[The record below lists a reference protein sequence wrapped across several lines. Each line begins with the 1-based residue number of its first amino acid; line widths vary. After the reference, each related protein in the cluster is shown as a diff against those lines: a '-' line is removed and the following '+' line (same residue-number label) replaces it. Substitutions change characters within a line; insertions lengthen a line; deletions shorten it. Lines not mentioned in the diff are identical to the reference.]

1 MGIELE
7 KRLRKLEKAQQ
18 AKMDSTVIDQEE
30 MKKRDELRQLMS
42 TPEGRRLVRKL
53 AMESAERIRSAMQ
66 AQERAQLEAMT
77 SPEVLERLRK
87 QWAEEDAR
95 WEALKAENERVEA
108 WIESLGGRQCRVPP
122 DSEHWISES
131 EMAIDRRENLPG
143 GRDGQT
149 ESVDGGQALSDCERG
164 VESKGADG
172 TDCQTAPSLGG
183 IDLSMAGEVLRRRQS
198 GVSL

>member
-108 WIESLGGRQCRVPP
+108 WIESLGGRQA
-122 DSEHWISES
+122 WIE
-131 EMAIDRRENLPG
+131 RYCTPG
-143 GRDGQT
+143 VQRHTGDDEAQT
-149 ESVDGGQALSDCERG
+149 LDEDEGELGNGSDFI
-164 VESKGADG
+164 S
-172 TDCQTAPSLGG
+172 
-183 IDLSMAGEVLRRRQS
+183 
-198 GVSL
+198 

>member
-95 WEALKAENERVEA
+95 REALKAEN
-108 WIESLGGRQCRVPP
+108 LT
-122 DSEHWISES
+122 
-131 EMAIDRRENLPG
+131 LP
-143 GRDGQT
+143 
-149 ESVDGGQALSDCERG
+149 
-164 VESKGADG
+164 
-172 TDCQTAPSLGG
+172 
-183 IDLSMAGEVLRRRQS
+183 
-198 GVSL
+198 